1 MKARFSFSLC
11 SPRLC
16 LLMLGLS
23 LMMFVNPAHAQD
35 ADPVAPEATC
45 TSNGGGNWTA
55 ISWSCGHTP
64 TSSDDVVIAAG
75 HTVTLSS
82 SSTILSLAVNGT
94 LNLNSTTDRTLTVSG
109 AVTINNTG
117 TFAVTNAT
125 GTNSHTLNV
134 GGNFTNNGTFT
145 ATAVNNDRLSVVMN
159 GTTTQSI
166 GGTTETAFNNL
177 TISNTSAV
185 VSANNN
191 FSIDLYN
198 TIGTM
203 TVNTNASF
211 YAGTYIVSGDGFF
224 TLSAGSTLGIGSPNG
239 ITAYPTASGNIQTT
253 GTPRD
258 FNAGANYLYN
268 GTAAQAIGAGFPNN
282 LTGDLIINNP
292 GNSVTLSDTKNIA
305 NGGVINILEGTFTL
319 NAATSVG
326 NGGAVNIANGTFIA
340 GNFLTM
346 VSTSSITRS
355 GGSMTGTIQG
365 TGTYNVTYMG
375 NSMNTSAELT
385 GSGLRNVTVNLT
397 AGQTL
402 TLNAN
407 RAPDAGLSITSG
419 IFDLATFTMNIG
431 TTTGTDTLTISNG
444 ATLKIGGT
452 NTLPSG
458 YDTHAIGATSTIEFA
473 GSNQNIPVLNSA
485 QSYGNLTTSGSGTKT
500 LTGSETVVGTF
511 TLGNGTTMAVGNT
524 TMTLSGAVTCN
535 GGSFS
540 SNAAGTVSYN
550 LGSAGQNVC
559 PGNYGNLT
567 FSNFDKV
574 LSLTGTIGIAGTF
587 SPGSATAHTITGST
601 IDFNGTGAQT
611 LPSFSYNHLAT
622 SNGGGI
628 NLGTGTAIN
637 VAGNWTNNETG
648 TVTPGTGTVT
658 FNGTVTQTISGNL
671 TPFNNL
677 TINQGATVVFPSTNM
692 PTVAGTMLN
701 QGTLQQTLAVNGA
714 NVPFLQITDGMVTT
728 KFRGVEI
735 DTTTSGA
742 NLGDT
747 TLVLQAL
754 NTGEYCTE
762 NGSTSPAYTKRCYEI
777 TPTTDGAATLTL
789 WALTSELNSITEG
802 NLSLYRF
809 IPGGAGWIELTAN
822 RVTGNDGG
830 SYSFARGDTPG
841 FSHFLLGSQIDA
853 PTALTLETFTARS
866 TTSPLLAVIALF
878 AFVVVSVF
886 SWKILTK
893 ASDQQA

>member
-1 MKARFSFSLC
+1 MKARFSFFIRA
-11 SPRLC
+11 PRW
-16 LLMLGLS
+16 LMLILVIS
-23 LMMFVNPAHAQD
+23 LMLFVKPAYAQD
-35 ADPVAPEATC
+35 AAPEATC
-45 TSNGGGNWTA
+45 TSQSTGSWNTVGR
-55 ISWSCGHTP
+55 WSCGHVP
-64 TSSDDVVIAAG
+64 VAADAVVIASG
-75 HTVTLSS
+75 HTVTLDITPV
-82 SSTILSLAVNGT
+82 TILSL
-94 LNLNSTTDRTLTVSG
+94 SVSG
-109 AVTINNTG
+109 TFNMNATAGTSRTMNVTGEVTVNNGG
-117 TFAVTNAT
+117 TFTLSNAT
-125 GTNSHTLNV
+125 NINTHTLNA

-145 ATAVNNDRLSVVMN
+145 VTAGGDNINVFLN
-159 GTTTQSI
+159 GTTAQSL
-166 GGTTETAFNNL
+166 GGTTATAFNNL
-177 TISNTSAV
+177 TISNTTAI
-185 VSANNN
+185 VSATND
-191 FSIDLYN
+191 FSIA
-198 TIGTM
+198 GTM
-203 TVNTNASF
+203 TVNANATF
-211 YAGTYIVSGDGFF
+211 YAGTFIVSGAGTF

-239 ITAYPTASGNIQTT
+239 ITARPTASGNIQTT

-258 FNAGANYLYN
+258 FNVGANYLYN
-268 GTAAQAIGAGFPNN
+268 GTAAQTIGTGFPNN

-326 NGGAVNIANGTFIA
+326 NGGAINIANGTFIA

-365 TGTYNVTYMG
+365 TGTYNVTYTG

-407 RAPDAGLSITSG
+407 RAPDAGLLITSG
-419 IFDLATFTMNIG
+419 IFDLATFTINCG
-431 TTTGTDTLTISNG
+431 ATGGTDTLRINNG

-452 NTLPSG
+452 NSLPSG
-458 YDTHAIGATSTIEFA
+458 YDTHVIEATSTVEFA
-473 GSNQNIPVLNSA
+473 GTNQIIPILNST
-485 QSYGNLTTSGSGTKT
+485 QNYGNLTTSGSGTKT
-500 LTGSETVVGTF
+500 LTGSVNVEGTF
-511 TLGNGTTMAVGNT
+511 TLGNGITLALGSP
-524 TMTLSGAVTCN
+524 TMTLNGAVICS

-540 SNAAGTVSYN
+540 SGAAGIVNYN

-559 PGNYGNLT
+559 PGNYGNLM

-574 LSLTGTIGIAGTF
+574 LSPTGTIGIAGTF
-587 SPGSATAHTITGST
+587 TTGSATAHTITGST

-611 LPSFSYNHLAT
+611 IPSFSYNHLTT
-622 SNGGGI
+622 SNAGGI

-637 VAGNWTNNETG
+637 VAGNWTNNDSG

-677 TINQGATVVFPSTNM
+677 TINPGAIVIFPGTNV

-728 KFRGVEI
+728 KFRGVDI
-735 DTTTSGA
+735 DTTISGA

-809 IPGGAGWIELTAN
+809 IPGGAGWIELTTN
-822 RVTGNDGG
+822 RATGNDGG

-893 ASDQQA
+893 ASGQKA